1 MFCVRLFDE
10 QCFEVDSRHHRHRGR
25 GRAVP
30 PRLGAIFNGFF
41 FVATCAGLLL
51 VAARWLVDQLGG
63 GTGGCGG
70 AAARRLTSGGLRRV
84 PALFPVDLAALCGS
98 LERLVL
104 ATPCCKKVPC
114 VERSFLE
121 NPACL
126 TRANMPLDRA
136 HCGLSNGIGVSGGH
150 V

>member
-25 GRAVP
+25 GGGR
-30 PRLGAIFNGFF
+30 RLRGSGGIFNGFF

-104 ATPCCKKVPC
+104 ATLLQKSAVRGAVVFGKSCVP
-114 VERSFLE
+114 ERVQTCHWIEPTVGF
-121 NPACL
+121 P
-126 TRANMPLDRA
+126 T
-136 HCGLSNGIGVSGGH
+136 V
-150 V
+150 